1 MWVLREIRT
10 FQLGV
15 YNKSTSRAR
24 KVTVGRRL
32 DHEHTCKLTINY
44 DLLAN
49 SRNVEAVW
57 FFLYKLKTSSL

>member
-49 SRNVEAVW
+49 SRNVEAV
-57 FFLYKLKTSSL
+57 